1 MSLIIFLISSTETI
15 GPGTLPSSAF
25 LVSVIC
31 YSQSD
36 GYTTGDSLAWG
47 IQGWVLPL
55 HLSPLLQVPAR
66 ESGKDLAVTNTLTSR
81 PLSHPAEPRPKTLEK
96 LPYLRVVLL
105 EIQLLFLPGMW
116 HDGVGR
122 ANQGLWY
129 NNSSL
134 AQFLLT
140 NLILCLYGLNSGCR

>member
-1 MSLIIFLISSTETI
+1 MSLIVSLIFSSTGTI

-25 LVSVIC
+25 LVSMIC
-31 YSQSD
+31 YSQSNE
-36 GYTTGDSLAWG
+36 YTTGDSLAWG

-55 HLSPLLQVPAR
+55 HLSPLLRVPAR
-66 ESGKDLAVTNTLTSR
+66 ESRKDLAVTNTLTAG

-96 LPYLRVVLL
+96 LPCLRVVLL

-122 ANQGLWY
+122 AIRGFGTRTLHWPN
-129 NNSSL
+129 
-134 AQFLLT
+134 F
-140 NLILCLYGLNSGCR
+140 C